1 MPMLSPRTAL
11 LLIAFLLIFVPW
23 LCRRSAAIRR
33 MVPLAVIQIL
43 CGVLLGPS
51 GLGQIAPGA
60 YEALFPAPV
69 LAAINGLATVG
80 VLLFVFVSGLY
91 LDGAQLRDG
100 MRRLGGPAAGSIGVP
115 LILGLGAGF
124 WIAWTVP
131 TAMGPR
137 GGVTTTAVAIAIC
150 VAVTALPVLAAI
162 LRELGLIG
170 SRLGQTAL
178 ALAALND
185 AALWLMIAVLLA
197 LSSGS
202 AEGAIL
208 VLGLSVLWLGV
219 MLLVVRPLLARI
231 AGRGANEATM
241 LVVSLSVAFASA
253 ALAESFGLGYMIGG
267 FVAGAIMPAQSRP
280 PLLAQLER
288 LTAAALLPFFFV
300 ATGLRALIE
309 PGSLV
314 FLGMFALLSL
324 ATIFGKVLGTALPA
338 RRSGENWPSA
348 LAMGALMQTK
358 GLMEVVVLSVLLDA
372 GLIGRSLFSALVA
385 MAMLCTVLTVP
396 MVRWALGPHRMV
408 DAAASQA
415 GG

>member
-1 MPMLSPRTAL
+1 MLSSRTAL

-23 LCRRSAAIRR
+23 LCRRLPAIRR

-43 CGVLLGPS
+43 GGVLLGPS
-51 GLGQIAPGA
+51 GLGQIASGA

-80 VLLFVFVSGLY
+80 VLLFVFVSGLH
-91 LDGAQLRDG
+91 LQGAQLRDG
-100 MRRLGGPAAGSIGVP
+100 MRRLSGPAAGSIGVP
-115 LILGLGAGF
+115 LILGLVSGF
-124 WIAWTVP
+124 GIACTVP
-131 TAMGPR
+131 SAVGPR
-137 GGVTTTAVAIAIC
+137 GGTTTTAVSIAIC

-162 LRELGLIG
+162 LRELELIG

-185 AALWLMIAVLLA
+185 TALWIMIAVLLA
-197 LSSGS
+197 LSRGS
-202 AEGAIL
+202 AEDAIL
-208 VLGLSVLWLGV
+208 VLGLSALWLGV
-219 MLLVVRPLLARI
+219 MLLIIRPLLGWV
-231 AGRGANEATM
+231 AGRGAQEGTM
-241 LVVSLSVAFASA
+241 LAVSLSAAFAA
-253 ALAESFGLGYMIGG
+253 AASAESFGLGYLIGG
-267 FVAGAIMPAQSRP
+267 FVAGAVMPAQSRAT
-280 PLLAQLER
+280 LLARLEP
-288 LTAAALLPFFFV
+288 LTATALLPFFFV

-314 FLGMFALLSL
+314 FLGMLALFSL
-324 ATIFGKVLGTALPA
+324 ATIIGKVLGTALPA
-338 RRSGENWPSA
+338 RWNGEDWPSA

-358 GLMEVVVLSVLLDA
+358 GLMEVVVLTVLMDA

-396 MVRWALGPHRMV
+396 MVRWALGPNRV
-408 DAAASQA
+408 PEPAAAQV